1 MARFIAFVDKRADIG
16 DYHRD
21 FPEHDFLF
29 LSHRAP
35 PRRPADLSAVG
46 RGPAWLAIDDERLP
60 RVLEG
65 LAREHASRPFQGIVF
80 GSTPEIY
87 VLDAARTAQALGL
100 PRFLHH
106 PEAARDKHAMR
117 RLLSGHA
124 ACPPTRLIRSAA
136 DLEQAADV
144 GFPCVLKP
152 RHGYGSVCVVKPR
165 DRGHLRDEYRRMRA
179 SLAVL
184 SRETPAA
191 IASDDMLLEPF
202 VGGTEHT
209 VELFVRDGH
218 PALGIVSDKLP
229 MVPPWFLETGDI
241 MPSGLTPPD
250 RELVLAA
257 ARSAAR
263 ALCIEQGWAHVEIK
277 LHDGVAYVI
286 EIAARNGGGYTREML
301 RLAYGIDPRKTLV
314 DHHLG
319 IPPVQPLRESN
330 TVVGR
335 NVLARGLT
343 LAWGIRG
350 RDRWLGHR
358 CFREISQRLHGGLP
372 RLVAGP
378 PYSFDSTLMS
388 FFVFD
393 PDRERALATFA
404 AADATIAPRC
414 LELAGDGPATHAA
427 FLAALRLRGWLR
439 RSFQGR

>member
-1 MARFIAFVDKRADIG
+1 
-16 DYHRD
+16 
-21 FPEHDFLF
+21 
-29 LSHRAP
+29 
-35 PRRPADLSAVG
+35 
-46 RGPAWLAIDDERLP
+46 
-60 RVLEG
+60 VLEG
-65 LAREHASRPFQGIVF
+65 LAREHATSPFQGIVF
-80 GSTPEIY
+80 GSTPETY
-87 VLDAARTAQALGL
+87 VLDAARAAEALGL
-100 PRFLHH
+100 PRFLAH
-106 PEAARDKHAMR
+106 PEAARDKYAMR
-117 RLLSGHA
+117 RLFSGHA

-136 DLEQAADV
+136 DLERAADV

-152 RHGYGSVCVVKPR
+152 RHGYGSVCVVKSC
-165 DRGHLRDEYRRMRA
+165 DRGHLHEQYRRMRA

-184 SRETPAA
+184 SREAPAA
-191 IASDDMLLEPF
+191 MASDDMLLEPF

-209 VELFVRDGH
+209 VELFVRDGR
-218 PALGIVSDKLP
+218 PALEIVSDKLP
-229 MVPPWFLETGDI
+229 MLPPWFLETGDI
-241 MPSGLTPPD
+241 MPSGLAPPD

-277 LHDGVAYVI
+277 LHDGVAHVI
-286 EIAARNGGGYTREML
+286 EIAARNGGGYTREMI

-319 IPPVQPLRESN
+319 IPPVQPLRQSN
-330 TVVGR
+330 TVIGR
-335 NVLARGLT
+335 NVLARGLS
-343 LAWGIRG
+343 LAWGVRG

-358 CFREISQRLHGGLP
+358 SFREITRRVRGGLP

-393 PDRERALATFA
+393 PDRERALETFA

-414 LELAGDGPATHAA
+414 LELAGDGPATHTA

-439 RSFQGR
+439 RSSSRGR